1 MFQLNKT
8 FKHVS
13 NFQPFDRDF
22 SILVK
27 DLGTKQAQRGKKKL
41 LKLGSKLNQ
50 S

>member
-1 MFQLNKT
+1 MFQLNKS

-22 SILVK
+22 SILVEG
-27 DLGTKQAQRGKKKL
+27 LGTKQAQTGKKKL